1 MGCGQGRILQDI
13 EMKIA
18 DIALESDVTG
28 VQETGDL
35 AITNFG
41 GEECF
46 GTEQDY
52 DASMF
57 FSDNDERLNQQERFR
72 TFDGI
77 SAIQTTYYI
86 VV

>member
-1 MGCGQGRILQDI
+1 
-13 EMKIA
+13 MKI
-18 DIALESDVTG
+18 DSRYRSRKWYYRCSR
-28 VQETGDL
+28 
-35 AITNFG
+35 NRRFSHHKFG
-41 GEECF
+41 GEEFF

-52 DASMF
+52 DAPMF
-57 FSDNDERLNQQERFR
+57 FSDNDGRLNRQERFR

>member
-13 EMKIA
+13 DMKIA
-18 DIALESDVTG
+18 DIALESGITG
-28 VQETGDL
+28 FQETVDL

-41 GEECF
+41 GEEFF

-52 DASMF
+52 DAPMF
-57 FSDNDERLNQQERFR
+57 FSDNDGRLNRQERFR

>member
-1 MGCGQGRILQDI
+1 
-13 EMKIA
+13 MKIA

-35 AITNFG
+35 AITN
-41 GEECF
+41 
-46 GTEQDY
+46 Y